1 MRSGSAALHGS
12 WPKMTVT
19 PIRVMLVDDSVVARS
34 IFARMLS
41 NCDGIEIICEA
52 SDGDAAVAC
61 LDENEVDIILLD
73 IEMPKRSGLE
83 ALPDILAK
91 ANGARVLV
99 VSAFAEENGPAA
111 VQALSLGACDTLA
124 KPGRASFSGR
134 FSEILI
140 DKVLRLGRS
149 ALERADS
156 RYAARPLLD
165 YRTIS
170 KPRCIAIGSST
181 GGIPVIDHIL
191 RNLDDSLDCPIFIT
205 QHLPAAFMNF
215 FAGQLDGVAKRTVK
229 VAEVGERVKR
239 NHVYLAPGHAH
250 LVCRNEGKDVIVDH
264 QSRNSASRY
273 CPSVDAMLV
282 SVARAYGRGGLA
294 FIFSGMGNDGLVGA
308 RAFNAFAAPVFVQ
321 DMQSSVVWGMPGAI
335 ANEGLATA
343 IMTPAHMTD
352 MLSRLGG
359 QHDRR

>member
-1 MRSGSAALHGS
+1 MRSRSAAVGGS
-12 WPKMTVT
+12 WPQVAAT

-34 IFARMLS
+34 IFARVLGE
-41 NCDGIEIICEA
+41 CDGIDIICEA
-52 SDGDAAVAC
+52 SDGDAAVAS

-73 IEMPKRSGLE
+73 IEMPKRSGLD

-111 VQALSLGACDTLA
+111 IQALSLGACDTLA
-124 KPGRASFSGR
+124 KPGRTGFSGR

-149 ALERADS
+149 AQERTDS
-156 RYAARPLLD
+156 KDAARPLPD
-165 YRTIS
+165 YRALS

-181 GGIPVIDHIL
+181 GGIPAIQHIL

-205 QHLPAAFMNF
+205 QHLPAAFMPF
-215 FAGQLDGVAKRTVK
+215 FAGQLAGLTKRTVK
-229 VAEVGERVKR
+229 VAEAGERVKH

-250 LVCRNEGKDVIVDH
+250 MVCHRDGNDVIIGH
-264 QSRNSASRY
+264 QSRYSASSY
-273 CPSVDAMLV
+273 CPSVDAMLA
-282 SVARAYGRGGLA
+282 SVARAYGRDGLA
-294 FIFSGMGNDGLVGA
+294 LVFSGMGNDGLVGA
-308 RAFNAFAAPVFVQ
+308 RTFNAVAAPVVVQ

-335 ANEGLATA
+335 VKEGLATA

-352 MLSRLGG
+352 MLSRLATSS
-359 QHDRR
+359 